1 MGIYVA
7 VQNIAIGK
15 LYKNYKLLNFN
26 KYFYCNALFIY
37 CVAIFLMLHKH
48 IIHHKYR
55 HTMNKSKNNSSNTTD
70 NNKDM
75 EYPKFEELKDIFDNN
90 VKIYNNFVEN
100 NLANFSQNN
109 FQAQASNKNNS
120 SKKEFST
127 IDLLNSIAPTTNK
140 ILESFQKFSSEV
152 GKNPNI
158 YFDHINK
165 WMTQIT
171 SLNFYFV
178 SKLSNQEALPVTK
191 EDKTDKRF
199 SSEEWTQNLF
209 FDFVKQFY
217 LITSQLLESLIESV
231 EFPDP
236 KQKELMRFYI
246 KQLNMAFSPSNF
258 VFSNPQVLM
267 KTFEENGNNLVRG
280 FENFRQDY
288 LKHPNKLFISQTSFD
303 DFKVGENLATTPGKV
318 IFKNDVFELIHYN
331 SETDT
336 QFEKP
341 LLIIPPFINKFY
353 IMDLNEKKSMMKY
366 LVENKMNTFLVSWK
380 NPTSD
385 SKDFGFEEY
394 VDRGV
399 LKAIEIAC
407 EETKSKEINLAS
419 YCVGGTLVAMV
430 LAYLEQKP
438 IPYKINSATFFAS
451 LIDFTDPG
459 DLGIFISE
467 EQIKAI
473 EEQMNKTGFFDGK
486 DMAAAFNFLRPGD
499 LYWNYVVNNYLL
511 GNKPS
516 AFDMLY
522 WNSDSTRLP
531 AKLHSDYLRS
541 MYLNN
546 KIVKKEYKFKDLFLD
561 LSKIK
566 TPMFHVATT
575 EDHIAPWKSVF
586 SGLKNYSNQCKF
598 ILANSG
604 HIAGIIQGK
613 GAKPGKQYFYENNNS
628 DVKTNATQWLDTA
641 DKKDGSWW
649 PQWIS
654 WLEQFS
660 GKAKQSKEIN
670 VGKFKPIYNAPG
682 EYVVEK

>member
-1 MGIYVA
+1 
-7 VQNIAIGK
+7 
-15 LYKNYKLLNFN
+15 
-26 KYFYCNALFIY
+26 
-37 CVAIFLMLHKH
+37 
-48 IIHHKYR
+48 
-55 HTMNKSKNNSSNTTD
+55 MNKSKNNSSNTTN

-353 IMDLNEKKSMMKY
+353 IMDLSEKKSMMKY

-407 EETKSKEINLAS
+407 EETKSKELNLAS

-660 GKAKQSKEIN
+660 GKAKQSNEIN
-670 VGKFKPIYNAPG
+670 TGKFKPIYNAPG